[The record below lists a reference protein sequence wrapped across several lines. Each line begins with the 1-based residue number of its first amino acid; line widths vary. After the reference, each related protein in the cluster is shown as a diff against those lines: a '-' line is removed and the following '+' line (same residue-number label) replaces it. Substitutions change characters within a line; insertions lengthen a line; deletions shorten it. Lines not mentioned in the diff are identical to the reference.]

1 MSIASVTP
9 SSHLILWCPLLHLP
23 SVFLRSETFPMNQ
36 LFESDDQNSGASA
49 SVLPMSIQGWF
60 PLRLTELISLLSKEL
75 SGVFSCIRVW
85 RHQFFGVLPSF
96 QSSYHNHTWN
106 TGKTIAL
113 TIWTFVDRVV
123 SLLLN
128 ILSRFVIAFMP
139 KCNRLLIS
147 WLQSPSTVILEPK
160 KREPA
165 TASTFSPFYLQSS
178 NGAGCHDLSFF
189 FNI

>member
-23 SVFLRSETFPMNQ
+23 SVFLRSEIFPMNQ

-60 PLRLTELISLLSKEL
+60 PLRLTGLISLLCKHL
-75 SGVFSCIRVW
+75 WGVFSSTTVQ

-106 TGKTIAL
+106 TGKTIAM

-189 FNI
+189 F